1 MNSRIVIPKYTVTF
15 AHEHMNIPVQWQY
28 AHIYP
33 NTYICIKIMTKDK
46 YMLAL
51 YRNDVIRVSN
61 WKSTVSNKGEINS
74 ANHRQFTD
82 SL

>member
-1 MNSRIVIPKYTVTF
+1 
-15 AHEHMNIPVQWQY
+15 
-28 AHIYP
+28 
-33 NTYICIKIMTKDK
+33 MTKDK

-51 YRNDVIRVSN
+51 YRNDVIRLSN
-61 WKSTVSNKGEINS
+61 WKSTVRNKGEINS